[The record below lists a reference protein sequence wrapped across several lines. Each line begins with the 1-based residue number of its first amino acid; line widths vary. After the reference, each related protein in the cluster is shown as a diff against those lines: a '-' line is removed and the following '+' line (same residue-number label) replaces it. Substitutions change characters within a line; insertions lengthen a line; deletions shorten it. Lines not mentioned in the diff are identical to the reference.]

1 MIRVLMGWKRGLNG
15 VILDFTYT
23 KELQTF
29 CAFLSSKSRSSFQL
43 ILYKKKLY
51 VKHITDVVLIIYIK
65 CREMIKGLS
74 CKSIIKT
81 SYTME
86 LIFHI
91 IVICHPQVYHYLPDK
106 SNLQLIYRKQHKTRT
121 RQERPYEKNLIH
133 HRIFLL
139 LLFLTDI
146 KCKRTPF

>member
-51 VKHITDVVLIIYIK
+51 VKTYYRCGSDNIYHYEY
-65 CREMIKGLS
+65 CPMIKGLS

-81 SYTME
+81 SYAME

-121 RQERPYEKNLIH
+121 RQERPYEKQPTILS
-133 HRIFLL
+133 
-139 LLFLTDI
+139 
-146 KCKRTPF
+146 